1 MLRSD
6 KQFACITYTGVNVLV
21 SELVSWCD
29 IFKDPRLKIGV
40 SMTKEGLRQHPCIHG
55 THTQIEKQYSQT
67 CSELHFLCLE
77 RCVCMCVRLCQC
89 KRERENLCPFILKKM
104 EGFFKGIILS
114 IQLYAI
120 EYKSVCTCHF
130 SKKWSWRHQLE
141 LALWQRQILANVYM
155 TVCLFCQS
163 EAKQSNGIATVKFSL
178 TRPDLKKTHNNRNS
192 SVDSQN

>member
-1 MLRSD
+1 MRYLQGPAIKNWCFHDKGGPPPAPVHSWHSHTNWETIFPDMLRASLSLPGEVCLHVCA
-6 KQFACITYTGVNVLV
+6 FV
-21 SELVSWCD
+21 SVQE
-29 IFKDPRLKIGV
+29 
-40 SMTKEGLRQHPCIHG
+40 
-55 THTQIEKQYSQT
+55 
-67 CSELHFLCLE
+67 
-77 RCVCMCVRLCQC
+77 
-89 KRERENLCPFILKKM
+89 RERENLCPFIFKKM